1 MWHIKHQLETT
12 ECITSSDFV
21 SPEPEDDKLEW
32 EETNRRDK
40 WDRAYDKRVRLSRR
54 LPDSA
59 AVLADLNLE
68 YMVEQSRRRDW
79 DTLAQTAKSLRS
91 LGLTSSTSTS
101 LSAAGSSSSQA
112 R

>member
-1 MWHIKHQLETT
+1 MRRAENPLGVTARTFH
-12 ECITSSDFV
+12 SDFP
-21 SPEPEDDKLEW
+21 SLEPEDDRLEW

-40 WDRAYDKRVRLSRR
+40 WDRAYDKRVRLCRR

-91 LGLTSSTSTS
+91 LDLTSSTSKS
-101 LSAAGSSSSQA
+101 LSATGSTSSQT